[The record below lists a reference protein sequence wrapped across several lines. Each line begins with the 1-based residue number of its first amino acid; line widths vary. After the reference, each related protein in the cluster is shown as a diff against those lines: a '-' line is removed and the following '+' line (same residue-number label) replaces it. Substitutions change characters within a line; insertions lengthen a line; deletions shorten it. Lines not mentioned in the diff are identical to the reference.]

1 MFSRFHID
9 RQPFFENV
17 LPKKS
22 VIMPNMYTIRHYSL
36 HNYNTFARDCQYKPP
51 INCAIFCTIF
61 IVYSYLRAIIKV
73 KIGNFTIYAVFCG
86 QRLYARS
93 PAFRV
98 CRARICFIYIVCRRE
113 KLQPF
118 LFDFSQLLCY
128 NRHKTNIAE
137 VVYESL

>member
-93 PAFRV
+93 PALRV
-98 CRARICFIYIVCRRE
+98 CRAYVLYILYAAAKSCNRFYLILVNYYAIIVIRLI
-113 KLQPF
+113 LQ
-118 LFDFSQLLCY
+118 
-128 NRHKTNIAE
+128 R
-137 VVYESL
+137 